1 MASSVLI
8 VVARYSDFNVFASS
22 ICPAKGMSL
31 SVLSAVITISDED
44 RAAKQSEVNLLMDEV
59 ERAQT
64 RLLTLEREKVH
75 FPNPTCIFKRIQL
88 VFNPSKNKSKVFFF
102 FFLIRIFVGPKG
114 RGNRRFKLIIDLRF
128 MGVVPADWATLW
140 GQKIYLSMNSFT

>member
-1 MASSVLI
+1 MASSILI
-8 VVARYSDFNVFASS
+8 VVARHTDFYDYASS

-31 SVLSAVITISDED
+31 SVLSVVITISDED

-75 FPNPTCIFKRIQL
+75 FSNPTCIFKRIQL
-88 VFNPSKNKSKVFFF
+88 VINPSNNKSQVFFF
-102 FFLIRIFVGPKG
+102 LPLGAKKF
-114 RGNRRFKLIIDLRF
+114 
-128 MGVVPADWATLW
+128 T
-140 GQKIYLSMNSFT
+140 YL